1 MAYPRALAAEDNAID
16 PNSFWRVNKLTGLG
30 KRSSGVR
37 SLGPNAL
44 LLGIDGGGTRCRARL
59 CDATGT
65 KLGEAT
71 AGPANIRLGLERSFS
86 AILQATTECLVQ
98 AALSSRDSSRIT
110 ACLALAGASEPE
122 HLAAAQ
128 DYPHPFRRAIVTTD
142 AHAACV
148 GAHGGRNG
156 GIIIIGTGSIGWAER
171 KGLHYRIGG
180 WGWPISDEGSGA
192 WIGHEA
198 LRRLLW
204 AYDGRID
211 WSPLLRALFAR
222 FEQDPHAILQWT
234 LNASPRD
241 LGSLAP
247 LIVEHAA
254 QNDRVGREFM
264 RMAAVHIDR
273 LAERLIS
280 VGTQR
285 LSVVGGLAA
294 HVAPWLSP
302 GTKSHIVP
310 PTGDALDGA
319 LRLARRTA
327 VRPYSSLLERA

>member
-1 MAYPRALAAEDNAID
+1 MRP
-16 PNSFWRVNKLTGLG
+16 
-30 KRSSGVR
+30 
-37 SLGPNAL
+37 LGPNSL
-44 LLGIDGGGTRCRARL
+44 LLGVDGGGTQCRARL
-59 CDATGT
+59 SDFSGA

-71 AGPANIRLGLERSFS
+71 AGPANIRFGLERSFS

-98 AALSSRDSSRIT
+98 AGLSSRDSSRIT
-110 ACLALAGASEPE
+110 ACLALAGASEPK

-148 GAHGGRNG
+148 GAHGGRDG

-171 KGLHYRIGG
+171 KELHYRVGG

-192 WIGHEA
+192 WIGYEA

-234 LNASPRD
+234 VNASPRE

-247 LIVEHAA
+247 LVVEHAV
-254 QNDRVGREFM
+254 QNDRVGRELM
-264 RMAAVHIDR
+264 RMAAVHIDA

-280 VGTQR
+280 VGTER
-285 LSVVGGLAA
+285 LSVVGGLAE

-302 GTKSHIVP
+302 ITKSHLVAP
-310 PTGDALDGA
+310 EGDALDGA

-327 VRPYSSLLERA
+327 VRPRSTLLERA

>member
-1 MAYPRALAAEDNAID
+1 M
-16 PNSFWRVNKLTGLG
+16 
-30 KRSSGVR
+30 
-37 SLGPNAL
+37 GPNAL
-44 LLGIDGGGTRCRARL
+44 LLGIDGGGTQCRARL
-59 CDATGT
+59 CDATGA

-71 AGPANIRLGLERSFS
+71 AGPANIRFGLERSFS

-98 AALSSRDSSRIT
+98 AGLSSKDSSRIT
-110 ACLALAGASEPE
+110 ACLALAGASEPK

-128 DYPHPFRRAIVTTD
+128 DYPHPFRRAMVTTD

-148 GAHGGRNG
+148 GAHGGRDG
-156 GIIIIGTGSIGWAER
+156 GIIIAGTGSIGWAER
-171 KGLHYRIGG
+171 KGLHYRVGG

-192 WIGHEA
+192 WLGHEA
-198 LRRLLW
+198 LRRVLW

-234 LNASPRD
+234 INASPRD

-247 LIVEHAA
+247 LIVKHTA
-254 QNDRVGREFM
+254 QNDRVGRELM
-264 RMAAVHIDR
+264 RMAASHIDA
-273 LAERLIS
+273 LAERLIA

-285 LSVVGGLAA
+285 LSLLGGLAQ

-302 GTKSHIVP
+302 DTKSHLVAP
-310 PTGDALDGA
+310 RGGALDGA
-319 LRLARRTA
+319 LQLARQAA
-327 VRPYSSLLERA
+327 VHARFPLLERA

>member
-1 MAYPRALAAEDNAID
+1 M
-16 PNSFWRVNKLTGLG
+16 
-30 KRSSGVR
+30 
-37 SLGPNAL
+37 
-44 LLGIDGGGTRCRARL
+44 
-59 CDATGT
+59 
-65 KLGEAT
+65 
-71 AGPANIRLGLERSFS
+71 
-86 AILQATTECLVQ
+86 
-98 AALSSRDSSRIT
+98 
-110 ACLALAGASEPE
+110 
-122 HLAAAQ
+122 
-128 DYPHPFRRAIVTTD
+128 TTD

-148 GAHGGRNG
+148 GAHGGRDG

-171 KGLHYRIGG
+171 KGLHYRVGG

-192 WIGHEA
+192 WIGYEA

-234 LNASPRD
+234 VNASPRD

-254 QNDRVGREFM
+254 QNDRVGRELM
-264 RMAAVHIDR
+264 RMAAVHIDG

-280 VGTQR
+280 LGTQR
-285 LSVVGGLAA
+285 LSVVGGLAE

-302 GTKSHIVP
+302 VTKSHHRCA
-310 PTGDALDGA
+310 GRRCAGWRAASGA
-319 LRLARRTA
+319 ADRRTPA
-327 VRPYSSLLERA
+327 LSAARARLMDERDRQMATEFREAPVVVRRQAEALAAPLAELAARLKRRPPDVVVTCARGSSAHAATFGKHLFERHLGIICAPAAPNIASVYRKQMRLRDQLFLSISQSGRSDDLVESAAHGEGVRRHHRGHGQ

>member
-1 MAYPRALAAEDNAID
+1 
-16 PNSFWRVNKLTGLG
+16 
-30 KRSSGVR
+30 VR
-37 SLGPNAL
+37 PLGPNAL
-44 LLGIDGGGTRCRARL
+44 LLGVDGGGTRCRARL
-59 CDATGT
+59 SNPAGA

-86 AILQATTECLVQ
+86 AILQAATECLVQ
-98 AALSSRDSSRIT
+98 AGLSSRDSSRIT

-148 GAHGGRNG
+148 GAHGGRDG

-171 KGLHYRIGG
+171 KGLHFRIGG

-234 LNASPRD
+234 VNASPRE

-247 LIVEHAA
+247 LIVEYAA
-254 QNDRVGREFM
+254 QNDRIGRELM
-264 RMAAVHIDR
+264 QMAAVHIDG

-280 VGTQR
+280 LGTQR
-285 LSVVGGLAA
+285 LSLVGGLAT

-302 GTKSHIVP
+302 IIKSHIVAP
-310 PTGDALDGA
+310 EGDALDGA
-319 LRLARRTA
+319 LRLARQTA
-327 VRPYSSLLERA
+327 VRPRFPLLERA